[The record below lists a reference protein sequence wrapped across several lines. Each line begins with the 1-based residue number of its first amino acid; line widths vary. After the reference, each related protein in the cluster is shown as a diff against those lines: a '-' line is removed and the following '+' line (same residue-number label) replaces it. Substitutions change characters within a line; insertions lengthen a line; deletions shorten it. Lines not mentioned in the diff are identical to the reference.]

1 MKLIVGLGNPGS
13 KYSETRHNAGSLV
26 VEQIARSNSLR
37 FSKKSKLKASFAIW
51 KKLPEEVVLAY
62 PEVFMNVSGE
72 SVKALADHFGV
83 ISEKDLLV
91 VVDDIALPFGLL
103 RLRAKGSAG
112 GHNGLKSVETFLGSS
127 NYARLRVGI
136 GPGDA
141 KNTGRPQGSIPL
153 EEFVLMRFAASECKA
168 LPDFLDHAAQACR
181 EWLEKPIADA
191 MNVVNH

>member
-26 VEQIARSNSLR
+26 VERIARENSLR
-37 FSKKSKLKASFAIW
+37 FSGKSKLKASFAIW
-51 KKLPEEVVLAY
+51 RKLPEEVVLAY

-72 SVKALADHFGV
+72 SVKALVDHFGV
-83 ISEKDLLV
+83 IPDKDLLV
-91 VVDDIALPFGLL
+91 VVDDVALPFGLL
-103 RLRAKGSAG
+103 RLRAKGSSG
-112 GHNGLKSVETFLGSS
+112 GHNGLKSVELFLGSS

-136 GPGDA
+136 GPEDA

-153 EEFVLMRFAASECKA
+153 EEFVLMPFTAIERKL
-168 LPDFLDHAAQACR
+168 LPDFLDRTVQACQ